1 MGRQPTR
8 VVHLAACDDDPH
20 DGRIYSGH
28 VTDHA
33 VRPARARD
41 LPLIAGIEDS
51 GVSMFEGVLGDL
63 TGDVLASPA
72 PSGRERAAGPG
83 FLLVAGDPAIGFAHV
98 VDLESHAHLAQIS
111 VHPDHGRRGVGTALL
126 EAAAERAA
134 LKGHGSLTLTTYAD
148 LPWNGPFYASRGFVE
163 FAADYPRTAAQ
174 LAISEDEERL
184 GLSRHGRRTW
194 MRRVLRVH
202 RTADELAA
210 FLPMLDDSPRDVG
223 TLRTVVRR
231 PAPGQREVL
240 ELGHLDVVEGLVGDT
255 WAARGSRR
263 TSDGSAHPDMQLNL
277 MSHRLVEFLAQDP
290 EREALAGDQMFLDL
304 DLSHA
309 NLPAWSELHIGG
321 PEGAVIV
328 VTDQPHNGCG
338 KFIARYGKDAMTFV
352 NSAEGKPRRLRGLCA
367 KVVRP
372 GPVRPGDEVVVVR
385 PAPAEA

>member
-1 MGRQPTR
+1 
-8 VVHLAACDDDPH
+8 
-20 DGRIYSGH
+20 
-28 VTDHA
+28 VTNHA

-41 LPLIAGIEDS
+41 LPLIAPIEDS
-51 GVSMFEGVLGDL
+51 GVPMFEAVLGDL
-63 TGDVLASPA
+63 AGDVLASPA
-72 PSGRERAAGPG
+72 RSGKDRAAEPG

-98 VDLESHAHLAQIS
+98 VHMESHAHLDQIS

-134 LKGHGSLTLTTYAD
+134 LKGHGALTLTTYAD
-148 LPWNGPFYASRGFVE
+148 LPWNAPFYARNGFVE
-163 FAADYPRTAAQ
+163 VAEDEPMTGAQ
-174 LAISEDEERL
+174 LAISEKEEQL

-194 MRRVLRVH
+194 MRRALKSH
-202 RTADELAA
+202 RTAEELTA
-210 FLPMLDDSPRDVG
+210 FLPTVDAAPRDVG
-223 TLRTVVRR
+223 AVRMVVRR
-231 PAPGQREVL
+231 PAVGQREVL
-240 ELGHLDVVEGLVGDT
+240 DLGHLEVVEGLVGDT

-263 TSDGSAHPDMQLNL
+263 TSDGSAHPDMQLNI

-290 EREALAGDQMFLDL
+290 EREALAGDQLFLDL

-321 PEGAVIV
+321 PDGAVIV

-352 NSAEGKPRRLRGLCA
+352 NGPEGKPRRLRGLCA

-385 PAPAEA
+385 PGPPDGA